1 MQFKILFLFFSAV
14 SLFACSSAP
23 QLQPQA
29 APDMEIVQK
38 GFSLLLPNQDD
49 WKIVKK
55 NDYKVVLSKQGL
67 TNKERYTIQALVVKL
82 PKFMNDQEFMK
93 FVSKRMKKSQQQSDG
108 KVIEQHAQLIEGED
122 KKCVQYNSKEQY
134 SGKSKPVILETVNF
148 TCRHSDR
155 DYAGVYLAYS
165 KKYFQGYEDKNFAEA
180 IMKFNRILEL
190 DSGNKEAL
198 EMMKKAGDSLE

>member
-1 MQFKILFLFFSAV
+1 MQFKTLFLFFSAV
-14 SLFACSSAP
+14 SLFACSSTP
-23 QLQPQA
+23 QLQSQA

-38 GFSLLLPNQDD
+38 GFSLLLPNQDE

-55 NDYKVVLSKQGL
+55 NEYKVVLSKQGL

-93 FVSKRMKKSQQQSDG
+93 FVSKRMKKSQQQTDG
-108 KVIEQHAQLIEGED
+108 KVIEQHAQLIDGLNE
-122 KKCVQYNSKEQY
+122 KCVRYNSKEQY

-165 KKYFQGYEDKNFAEA
+165 KKYFQGYDDKNFAEKA
-180 IMKFNRILEL
+180 ESLFNNMEL
-190 DSGNKEAL
+190 TAL
-198 EMMKKAGDSLE
+198 